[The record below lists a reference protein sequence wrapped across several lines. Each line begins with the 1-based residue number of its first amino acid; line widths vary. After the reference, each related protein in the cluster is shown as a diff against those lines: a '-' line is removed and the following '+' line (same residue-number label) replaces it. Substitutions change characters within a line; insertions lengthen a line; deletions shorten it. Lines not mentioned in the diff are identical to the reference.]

1 MNLFCL
7 MTAKGGE
14 GERFL
19 QAASPLFSPDKVEVF
34 RDVDSFAERL
44 RKPRDPSC
52 AVLAVGPSD
61 ADVRKIVS
69 LRDFLKDG
77 RILLVLGDQS
87 EETISLVHKTLPTY
101 ISYLD
106 NGTAGIV
113 TVLKQVMKGSGV
125 KEVEP

>member
-7 MTAKGGE
+7 VTAKGGE

-19 QAASPLFSPDKVEVF
+19 QAATPLFAQDKVEVF
-34 RDVDSFAERL
+34 RDVETFAERL

-52 AVLAVGPSD
+52 AVLAVGPSHGD
-61 ADVRKIVS
+61 MRRIVS
-69 LRDFLKDG
+69 LREFLKDA
-77 RILLVLGDQS
+77 RILLVLDDQN

-125 KEVEP
+125 KEMEP